1 MGAVIWIGDL
11 AGYICD
17 CTYYEMM
24 KDDVHMKLIY
34 TVIKPIIY
42 TSYWYNCVTELI
54 WTECVD

>member
-24 KDDVHMKLIY
+24 KDDVVIY
-34 TVIKPIIY
+34 TIIKPIIY